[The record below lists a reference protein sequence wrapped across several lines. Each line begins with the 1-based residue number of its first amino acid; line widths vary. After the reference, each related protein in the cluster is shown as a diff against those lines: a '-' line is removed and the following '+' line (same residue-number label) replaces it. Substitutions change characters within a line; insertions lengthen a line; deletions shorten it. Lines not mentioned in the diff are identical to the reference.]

1 MHSHMSFKVF
11 KSVYQLVK
19 YEKFYF
25 ALLVFTSKKRM
36 FWFLHILPFRFIKYF
51 YILLSIFLIC
61 SPILNCYILSSWLKI
76 GFAYLEFI
84 FLRVLVFFFSRE
96 WILLMCVSYFWS
108 IVEADC
114 CRNVLY
120 YFVYFYEDGK
130 KL

>member
-11 KSVYQLVK
+11 KSVYQVVK

-61 SPILNCYILSSWLKI
+61 SPVLNCYILSSWLKI

-84 FLRVLVFFFSRE
+84 FLRVLVFFFFSRVNFVDVCV
-96 WILLMCVSYFWS
+96 IFLVNCRSRLLPKRTVLFCVF
-108 IVEADC
+108 
-114 CRNVLY
+114 L
-120 YFVYFYEDGK
+120 
-130 KL
+130 